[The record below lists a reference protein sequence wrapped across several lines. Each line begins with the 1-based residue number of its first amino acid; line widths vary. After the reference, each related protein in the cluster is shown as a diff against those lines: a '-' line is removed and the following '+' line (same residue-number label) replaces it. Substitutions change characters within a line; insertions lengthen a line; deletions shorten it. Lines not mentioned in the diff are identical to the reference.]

1 MEGVRGSGTEKEG
14 GSKEKCEGGGVGG
27 RRSGGRVKGSE
38 GYGRCA

>member
-14 GSKEKCEGGGVGG
+14 GRKEKCEGGGG
-27 RRSGGRVKGSE
+27 GGRVKGSE